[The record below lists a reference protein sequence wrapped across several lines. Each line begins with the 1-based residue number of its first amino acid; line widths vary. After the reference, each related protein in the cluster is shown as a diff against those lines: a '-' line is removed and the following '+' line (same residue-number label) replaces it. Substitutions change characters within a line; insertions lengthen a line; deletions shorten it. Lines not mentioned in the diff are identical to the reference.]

1 MLFLLTMLLP
11 MSVHPPGVLPIQT
24 TLPPIIPTQ
33 NQTYTK
39 VYRASPIVGIV
50 VLVILCTPILAFIL
64 CHCIIC
70 IRECV
75 RCNCEKSCCYRKRTK
90 IILNHQPRLMKSDV
104 KNLNVENRKKEKY
117 DETPD
122 CVICLLPTN
131 TNKSVT
137 LFCGHR
143 FHTKCINRW
152 IKTQFGYSFE
162 PVCPMCKE
170 RIFSVITYDY
180 SPDYSSDDSYHDY

>member
-1 MLFLLTMLLP
+1 MLFLITMLLP
-11 MSVHPPGVLPIQT
+11 MSIHPPGVLPIQT
-24 TLPPIIPTQ
+24 TLPHTTVVPIIPTQ

-39 VYRASPIVGIV
+39 VYRAL

-70 IRECV
+70 IRGCI
-75 RCNCEKSCCYRKRTK
+75 CYRKKTK
-90 IILNHQPRLMKSDV
+90 IILNHQTRLTKSNV
-104 KNLNVENRKKEKY
+104 KTLNDENRKKEKY
-117 DETPD
+117 DDTPE

-131 TNKSVT
+131 TKKSVT

-152 IKTQFGYSFE
+152 IKTQFGYSVE
-162 PVCPMCKE
+162 PACPMCKE